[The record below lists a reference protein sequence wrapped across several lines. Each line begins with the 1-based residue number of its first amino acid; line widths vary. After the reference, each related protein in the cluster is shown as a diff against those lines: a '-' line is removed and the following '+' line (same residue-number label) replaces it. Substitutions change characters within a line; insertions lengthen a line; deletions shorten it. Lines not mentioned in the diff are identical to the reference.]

1 MPVKNAETE
10 NRQFEDMK
18 LDILAFGAHPD
29 DTELGCSGTLARLVQ
44 DGLSVGVT
52 DLTRGEMG
60 TRGTPESRMEE
71 AAAASVLL
79 GLASRGNLGL
89 NDNLLVNTREN
100 QLPNIRSVR

>member
-29 DTELGCSGTLARLVQ
+29 DTELGCSGTIARLAQ

-60 TRGTPESRMEE
+60 TCGTPELRMEE
-71 AAAASVLL
+71 ASATTDVLV
-79 GLASRGNLGL
+79 LASRENLGL
-89 NDNLLVNTREN
+89 KDRLLVNTSE
-100 QLPNIRSVR
+100 